1 MKSNQEELLKSFC
14 DNLGNN
20 EKTFLGHTFVLKEE
34 EGFESDM
41 PNNISKSDVAI
52 EQVEAPGVANEPA
65 VALVDKPAVAY
76 VANELPVALV
86 PGEPLVADVPA
97 VHPLADEPAVTPIV
111 VPAEGIAYEANR
123 DQEPQKKQKV
133 QKP

>member
-1 MKSNQEELLKSFC
+1 MKSNQEELLKSFH

-20 EKTFLGHTFVLKEE
+20 EDTFLGHKLTLKEE

-41 PNNISKSDVAI
+41 SSINNKSDCGI
-52 EQVEAPGVANEPA
+52 EQVVAPDVGNEPT
-65 VALVDKPAVAY
+65 VALVDEPAVAY
-76 VANELPVALV
+76 VANELPVVLV
-86 PGEPLVADVPA
+86 AGGPLVVDVTA
-97 VHPLADEPAVTPIV
+97 VDSPADEPAVTPIV